1 VSSPLS
7 QSGIPFAVASAA
19 ANHQLE
25 MTQSI
30 SISNIT
36 VVSSTKEIAITAL
49 VTKQRD
55 NTSTHT

>member
-1 VSSPLS
+1 LS
-7 QSGIPFAVASAA
+7 QSGIPFAVASAP

-30 SISNIT
+30 SISKIT
-36 VVSSTKEIAITAL
+36 VVSGTKEILITAL